1 MHKNGVEHLTE
12 SRRSASMIQVPV
24 SCVIL
29 EEVNFF
35 LQSVSDAFLRVDV
48 LLTSIDDTNIPS
60 PQWYDSMIEKF
71 QVDTIVEKQTRK
83 HKKLKASLGKF
94 EFEINKVRTLKADLQ
109 SQIDNIFNR

>member
-1 MHKNGVEHLTE
+1 
-12 SRRSASMIQVPV
+12 
-24 SCVIL
+24 
-29 EEVNFF
+29 
-35 LQSVSDAFLRVDV
+35 
-48 LLTSIDDTNIPS
+48 
-60 PQWYDSMIEKF
+60 MIEKF